1 MSDAMLMI
9 DFVNELRDSHQRVD
23 DAISRYLIMFLKQDV
38 SLLMQA
44 IRYSIL
50 LGGKRLRPFLV
61 YQTGKLFGIR
71 SSNLNAP
78 AAAIECIHAYSLI
91 HDDLPIM
98 DNDKLRRGHPTCHVK
113 FGESIAILAGDA
125 LHTLAFT
132 ILSEAHMPTVTDQD
146 RLKMIATLAAA
157 SGANGMC
164 LGQSLDLISKNNKN
178 ISATQLETI
187 YQYKTGSLIRAAVR
201 IGALAAGDKSCDD
214 VLSCLD
220 HYATTIGLAFQ
231 IQDDIIDT
239 SYAYD
244 QKKKHNMQA
253 KHDDVNTYPKI
264 LGLST
269 ARTKARDLYCESL
282 TSLKYIAKLGYNVNI
297 LSAFSRYIIKR
308 NN

>member
-1 MSDAMLMI
+1 MI
-9 DFVNELRDSHQRVD
+9 DLVNELRDSHQRVD
-23 DAISRYLIMFLKQDV
+23 DAIRRYLVIFLKQDV
-38 SLLMQA
+38 SLLIQA
-44 IRYSIL
+44 IRYSVL

-61 YQTGKLFGIR
+61 YQIGKLFGIR

-113 FGESIAILAGDA
+113 FGESIAVLAGDA

-132 ILSEAHMPTVTDQD
+132 ILSEAHMPTVTDQA

-178 ISATQLETI
+178 ISATQLEAI
-187 YQYKTGSLIRAAVR
+187 YQHKTGSLIRAAVR
-201 IGALAAGDKSCDD
+201 IGALAAGNKSYDND
-214 VLSCLD
+214 VLAFLD
-220 HYATTIGLAFQ
+220 HYAATIGLAFQ
-231 IQDDIIDT
+231 IQDDIIDVSH
-239 SYAYD
+239 SYD
-244 QKKKHNMQA
+244 HEKNRSMQS
-253 KHDDVNTYPKI
+253 KDNDINTYPKI
-264 LGLST
+264 LGLRT
-269 ARTKARDLYCESL
+269 ARTKAQDLYCESL

>member
-1 MSDAMLMI
+1 MLMI

-23 DAISRYLIMFLKQDV
+23 EAISRYLLMFLKKDV

-44 IRYSIL
+44 IRYSVL

-113 FGESIAILAGDA
+113 FGESIAVLAGDA

-132 ILSEAHMPTVTDQD
+132 ILSEAHMPTVTDQN
-146 RLKMIATLAAA
+146 RLKMIATLASA

-201 IGALAAGDKSCDD
+201 IGALAAGNKSKSCDD
-214 VLSCLD
+214 VLSFLD

-231 IQDDIIDT
+231 IQDDIIDI
-239 SYAYD
+239 SHAYD
-244 QKKKHNMQA
+244 QKKKHSMQS
-253 KHDDVNTYPKI
+253 KHNDVNNTYPKI
-264 LGLST
+264 LGLNT
-269 ARTKARDLYCESL
+269 ARTKAQDLYCESL